1 MAPRNKS
8 GTSDPYVTIQLL
20 DSKGSRS
27 SILFLFIFIHFYLF
41 YLLIYFYL
49 FLFIFIYFYLFLF
62 IFIYFYSIFIYFYNK
77 KEMGLEK
84 TKFIKD
90 TLNPKWNEDF
100 VLNKVMP
107 DYTGVLLQ
115 VWDHEEVLS
124 KDNFLVSIFFLNII
138 KKKIIFFFVNGK

>member
-1 MAPRNKS
+1 MKKLVS
-8 GTSDPYVTIQLL
+8 IIVGGTGQFGLITSQLL
-20 DSKGSRS
+20 LKKNYKVIITTRTTKNKKKIKQNKKL
-27 SILFLFIFIHFYLF
+27 ILCKLNI
-41 YLLIYFYL
+41 
-49 FLFIFIYFYLFLF
+49 
-62 IFIYFYSIFIYFYNK
+62 YNK